1 MNCEKAKN
9 LILSGANTDEKLEE
23 HIASCD
29 GCRNI
34 ASVWASL
41 KDIRPAVIPEPPRDL
56 DFKIRGAAADFLE
69 NRKISY
75 RVFTHRIFMYATAA
89 CCVVVTW
96 FALDNIGTQ
105 GRTERGGSVRS
116 GAISWSNID
125 MEKDFFELT
134 AELELSIQNIYSGN
148 NTDNDNEK
156 DAEDSIPDLSI

>member
-1 MNCEKAKN
+1 MNCKKAEN
-9 LILSGANTDEKLEE
+9 LILSGTTDEKLEG
-23 HIASCD
+23 HIASCAE
-29 GCRNI
+29 CRNI

-41 KDIRPAVIPEPPRDL
+41 KDVRPTVIPEPPRYL
-56 DFKIRGAAADFLE
+56 DFKIRGAAVAFLD

-96 FALDNIGTQ
+96 FALDSIGTQ
-105 GRTERGGSVRS
+105 NKTERGNFVRS

-134 AELELSIQNIYSGN
+134 TELELSIQNIYSGD

-156 DAEDSIPDLSI
+156 DGEDSIPDLST